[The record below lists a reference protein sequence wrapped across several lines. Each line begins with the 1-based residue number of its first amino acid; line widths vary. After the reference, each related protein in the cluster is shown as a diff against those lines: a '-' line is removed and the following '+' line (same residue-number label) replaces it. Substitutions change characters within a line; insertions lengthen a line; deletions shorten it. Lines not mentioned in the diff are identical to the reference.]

1 MSLEDYWLLAVV
13 LAGVLSALNAALN
26 FSLHQ
31 IHLRRAS
38 GLSKVASATLNALRQ
53 AEIHEYPPQRH
64 KWSVTARKE
73 KQTPILCVECTDT
86 IKPLIIASTV
96 RRCTRCGVSV
106 HDGCLKHVRD
116 SCRPL
121 ATDVHPQPHFW
132 LVCGTTF
139 GHPESPG
146 EGGPGDAR
154 ADEPS
159 KVDGNP
165 SLSTGGPGR
174 EHSCIYCKQ
183 VVERIQRA
191 NAKSTRSSSSS
202 LPSEPTWFCGHCGC
216 YAHVGCFVQYHESSP
231 HLSIVSKAYR
241 REMVRQGLEE
251 AFDRRVMVAGEGQGV
266 LEGRRYE
273 SMDSCGLGTSCK
285 LFALP
290 SSSVRAVKEG
300 GTMTRAAMPK
310 GTMRGASARHQSSQ
324 SQLQMSRGNLMP
336 GKASSKTRPSTPNNR
351 SARKKKRAW
360 WKRVF
365 SSETLD
371 WSRWQVIPQSLP
383 PNCRPI
389 LVFINLK
396 SGPQVGT
403 ILRDQFSRLLHPLQ
417 VVTLPRSDPMPALR
431 TFARVPNLR
440 IAIVGGDGTI
450 GWIISCVE
458 TLKRELNNNCTH
470 QISSWTPPPI
480 AIMPVGTG
488 NDLARCLGWGSGY
501 NEWKSKGISNALN
514 EILHASVQQLD
525 RWELRFSPNED
536 SLQRNDSLMDKAIG
550 LITPRRSDVNQRRGA
565 GFDFEQKFMNNY
577 LGVGVDARVAGLFH
591 NIRESHPHLFQ
602 SQIGNKLVYTG
613 MGALDVVG
621 AVGDKLDLSS
631 KVVLVCDGKPIKLPK
646 CQGVLVVNIASYM
659 GGIDVWQRSE
669 GSVEKHEQSMSDGLL
684 EVLAVYGS
692 FHLGKLTVGLSRA
705 TRIAQASRIQ
715 LITSER
721 IPMQIDGEPFR
732 QDPCVIDIEWS
743 SKTAMLEP

>member
-1 MSLEDYWLLAVV
+1 MGLEDYWLLAVV
-13 LAGVLSALNAALN
+13 LAGVISALNAALN

-31 IHLRRAS
+31 LHLRRAGGS
-38 GLSKVASATLNALRQ
+38 SKVASATLDSLRQ

-86 IKPLIIASTV
+86 IKPYIIASAV

-106 HDGCLKHVRD
+106 HDECLKHVKD

-121 ATDVHPQPHFW
+121 ATEVYPQPHFW

-139 GHPESPG
+139 GRE
-146 EGGPGDAR
+146 EGPGDAR
-154 ADEPS
+154 TDEPS
-159 KVDGNP
+159 KLDISP
-165 SLSTGGPGR
+165 SASASGSAQ
-174 EHSCIYCKQ
+174 EHSCIFCKQ
-183 VVERIQRA
+183 AVERIQRS
-191 NAKSTRSSSSS
+191 NARSTRPSTSS
-202 LPSEPTWFCGHCGC
+202 LPAEPTWFCGHCGC
-216 YAHVGCFVQYHESSP
+216 YTHVGCFMQYHESAP

-251 AFDRRVMVAGEGQGV
+251 AFDRRVMVGGEGRGGH
-266 LEGRRYE
+266 EHE
-273 SMDSCGLGTSCK
+273 SSEYGCGLGTRCK

-290 SSSVRAVKEG
+290 SSSVRAVKDG
-300 GTMTRAAMPK
+300 RTLGRAPMPK
-310 GTMRGASARHQSSQ
+310 GTMHGVSARQQHSQ
-324 SQLQMSRGNLMP
+324 SQPQMILGNSRP
-336 GKASSKTRPSTPNNR
+336 AKPSSKTKPSMSNNR
-351 SARKKKRAW
+351 SSARKKKRAW

-371 WSRWQVIPQSLP
+371 WNRWQIMPQSLP

-389 LVFINLK
+389 LVYINVK

-431 TFARVPNLR
+431 TFSRVPNLR

-458 TLKRELNNNCTH
+458 MLKRELNSNCKH
-470 QISSWTPPPI
+470 PFSSWTPPPI

-514 EILHASVQQLD
+514 EILHANVRQLD
-525 RWELRFSPNED
+525 RWELRFSPQAD

-550 LITPRRSDVNQRRGA
+550 LITPRRSDINQRRGS

-631 KVVLVCDGKPIKLPK
+631 KVMLICDDERIELPK
-646 CQGVLVVNIASYM
+646 CQGILVVNIASYM
-659 GGIDVWQRSE
+659 GGIDVWQQSE
-669 GSVEKHEQSMSDGLL
+669 GSVEKREQSMSDGLL

-705 TRIAQASRIQ
+705 TRISQASRIQ
-715 LITSER
+715 LITTER

-743 SKTAMLEP
+743 SKTAMLEPIS